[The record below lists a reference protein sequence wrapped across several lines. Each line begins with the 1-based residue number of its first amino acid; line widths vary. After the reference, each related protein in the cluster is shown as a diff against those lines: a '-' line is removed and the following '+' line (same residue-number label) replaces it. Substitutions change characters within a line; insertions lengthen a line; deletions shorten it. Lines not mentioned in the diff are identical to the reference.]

1 MSLREYKVT
10 VNGQTFTM
18 LLDDDDAR
26 AYGERA
32 VLVET
37 PASPSRT
44 PRRK

>member
-10 VNGQTFTM
+10 VDSLTFTM

-37 PASPSRT
+37 PVPPSRGS
-44 PRRK
+44 RRK